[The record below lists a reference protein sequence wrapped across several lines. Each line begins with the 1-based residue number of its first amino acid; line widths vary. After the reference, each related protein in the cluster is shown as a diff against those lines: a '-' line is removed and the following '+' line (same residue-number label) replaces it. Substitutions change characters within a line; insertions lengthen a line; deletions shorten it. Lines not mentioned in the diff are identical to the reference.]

1 MTEFAFDLN
10 NIWFI
15 LLGVLL
21 IGYAIL
27 DGFDLGVGALHLF
40 AKTDEDR
47 RIMINSIGP
56 VWDGN
61 EVWLITGGGAMFAA
75 FPHVYATVFSGFY
88 LAMMLLLVGLI
99 FRAVSLEFR
108 SKRPMKWWRDTW
120 DIAFSVSS
128 ILIPLL
134 MGVALGNIIIGIP
147 VDQTKE
153 YVGGF
158 FNLLNPYA
166 LLFGI
171 TTVALFVM
179 HGALYISMKTEGN
192 LHEKTKIWARNS
204 SIVFVI
210 LYIMTTISTLYI
222 PHMIAPFKQTPIL
235 AIFILL
241 SMLTIANIS
250 RTIRLSNY
258 KDAFLSSS
266 LSIAILM
273 ILVGIG
279 LHPNLVISTLDPAFN
294 LTIYNAASSQKTL
307 GIMLTIALI
316 GMPLVIVYFSVI
328 YRVFRGK
335 VKLDSTSY

>member
-1 MTEFAFDLN
+1 MTSFAFDLN

-21 IGYAIL
+21 TGYAIL

-40 AKTDEDR
+40 AKTDEER
-47 RIMINSIGP
+47 RIMMNSIAP

-75 FPHVYATVFSGFY
+75 FPDVYASVFSGFY

-99 FRAVSLEFR
+99 FRGVSLEFR
-108 SKRPMKWWRDTW
+108 SKQTMKWWRKTW

-166 LLFGI
+166 LLFGL
-171 TTVALFVM
+171 TTVAFFTM

-192 LHEKTKIWARNS
+192 LQERTKIWSRNT
-204 SIVFVI
+204 SIIFVI
-210 LYIMTTISTLYI
+210 FYILTTISTLYI
-222 PHMIAPFKQTPIL
+222 PHMIEPFKKAPYL
-235 AIFILL
+235 AILILL
-241 SMLTIANIS
+241 SMLTIGNIS
-250 RTIRLSNY
+250 RTIRLNDY
-258 KDAFLSSS
+258 KKAFISSS

-273 ILVGIG
+273 GLIGIG
-279 LHPNLVISTLDPAFN
+279 IHPNLVISSLDPAFN

-307 GIMLTIALI
+307 GVMLTIALI
-316 GMPLVIVYFSVI
+316 GMPIVILYFTFI